1 MIRKFGDVFRIGEV
15 IMKRYTALAAALLI
29 LAAACLVSCSGGAGD
44 GGRIS
49 IVATVFPEY
58 DWLSYNAYSTNG

>member
-49 IVATVFPEY
+49 IVATVFPE
-58 DWLSYNAYSTNG
+58 